1 MLPAVSVCG
10 KGAVTASA
18 VRISVVIPTLDEEQ
32 SIAAAIASAG
42 EADEV
47 IVVDGGSRDGTCTTS
62 AAAGAMVLHSAAGRG
77 RQLAVGARAAR
88 GDVLLFL
95 HADTRLPTGFA
106 ADVRLVLADAGCT
119 WGRFDLRFDHSR
131 PLLAL
136 IARLIS
142 WRSRL
147 TRGATGD
154 QAIFVRRDAYERVG
168 GISEDVLFED
178 VALCRR
184 LKRDGKMG
192 VPTGVVITSS
202 RRWRRRGTIRT
213 SLRMWV
219 LKSLYLAGVPAAR
232 LARFYPHV
240 R

>member
-1 MLPAVSVCG
+1 
-10 KGAVTASA
+10 
-18 VRISVVIPTLDEEQ
+18 
-32 SIAAAIASAG
+32 
-42 EADEV
+42 
-47 IVVDGGSRDGTCTTS
+47 
-62 AAAGAMVLHSAAGRG
+62 
-77 RQLAVGARAAR
+77 
-88 GDVLLFL
+88 VLLFL
-95 HADTRLPTGFA
+95 HADTQLPAGFA
-106 ADVRLVLADAGCT
+106 EDVRRVLANDRCT
-119 WGRFDLRFDHSR
+119 WGRFDLRFDHDDL
-131 PLLAL
+131 LLAL

-142 WRSRL
+142 WRSCL

-184 LKRDGKMG
+184 LKRDGEMG
-192 VPTGVVITSS
+192 VATGVVITSS
-202 RRWRRRGTIRT
+202 RRWRQRGTIRT

-232 LARFYPHV
+232 LARFYPDV